1 MLSRFLCY
9 KQEAKK
15 KDVEKSV
22 KKYIKILPTYILLS
36 WQKQSHEVKVIYNNS
51 TYKTFSKIIKK
62 LINGTESEM
71 LIRKQRTQPTREKY
85 MYVEYAPWNL
95 TV

>member
-51 TYKTFSKIIKK
+51 TYKTFSKIIKQ
-62 LINGTESEM
+62 
-71 LIRKQRTQPTREKY
+71 IRKQRTQPTREKY